1 MKYKS
6 KKTICSQ
13 GHKHASKKEAFRC
26 DELYS
31 LGKQKLISNLKQQP
45 EFILQSKFM
54 LRGKMIRAI
63 TYRADFSYY
72 DNIKKKFVVEDV
84 KGFKTTDYKIKVK
97 MLQFIMK
104 DREDFLFIE
113 T

>member
-1 MKYKS
+1 M
-6 KKTICSQ
+6 
-13 GHKHASKKEAFRC
+13 
-26 DELYS
+26 
-31 LGKQKLISNLKQQP
+31 KQQP